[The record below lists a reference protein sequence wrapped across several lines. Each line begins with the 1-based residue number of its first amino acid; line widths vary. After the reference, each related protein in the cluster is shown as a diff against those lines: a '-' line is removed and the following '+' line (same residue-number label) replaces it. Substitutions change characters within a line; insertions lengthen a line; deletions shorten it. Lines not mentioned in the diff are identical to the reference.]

1 MSSTSVVFKSRFN
14 ELKQIYFDF
23 CHMHTGRSE
32 VETKVVFIYIFVI
45 MEHGVIAYIYIYIC
59 DYGTRSYRLTDYCI
73 LLLQK

>member
-32 VETKVVFIYIFVI
+32 VETKVVYIYIFVI
-45 MEHGVIAYIYIYIC
+45 MEHGVIAYIYIFVIMEHGVI
-59 DYGTRSYRLTDYCI
+59 D
-73 LLLQK
+73 